1 MSARADKKIVFLV
14 SVFLFSVG
22 SVFAQPERI
31 LLRLT
36 SFEGKVTLFRN
47 GQVMDLVDLEPGMDL
62 GVFDLLETGNKGI
75 ALLEVFSPISIGTT
89 IVLYENTAMYFE
101 MSEKNRRQK
110 MIINLLEGSFDIA
123 IQAVTGAGE
132 ILVVTEFATLQIN
145 SMNSSIVL
153 SPEGSLLILVKD
165 GTVSCRTKRGEFLTA
180 APDVAVEQSV
190 NQQLRGI
197 PVQIS
202 NVANFKTEWV
212 RQKVALFKPGS
223 LKMLK
228 SHAVA
233 YIENLD
239 KFNSAYVEL
248 IKFRDIFKRW
258 EQPRGAGSSTGRSV
272 AVRDKITVSPAVFKM
287 KSSLAFIEHTYFRIV
302 DLLTLYSRLTL
313 DKGVIWPGFTTDD
326 FFAEF
331 SRKRGELAWKMA
343 QVRYILKLY
352 SSYLSIIVSFSYFLT
367 FLAGKFIPPFFI
379 IIFLYWCFC
388 IEFEKTWL

>member
-1 MSARADKKIVFLV
+1 MSAKAYKKIVFLV
-14 SVFLFSVG
+14 SILLFSVG
-22 SVFAQPERI
+22 SVSAKPERI

-62 GVFDLLETGNKGI
+62 GVFDLLVTGNKGK
-75 ALLEVFSPISIGTT
+75 ALLEVFSPISIGTA
-89 IVLYENTAMYFE
+89 IILYENTAMYFE
-101 MSEKNRRQK
+101 MSEKGRRQK
-110 MIINLLEGSFDIA
+110 MIINLLEGSFDIV

-132 ILVVTEFATLQIN
+132 IVVATEFASLQIN

-153 SPEGSLLILVKD
+153 SPDGSLLVLVKD
-165 GTVSCRTKRGEFLTA
+165 GTVLCRTKRGDFLTA
-180 APDVAVEQSV
+180 EPDVAVEQSV
-190 NQQLRGI
+190 NHQLRSI
-197 PVQIS
+197 PIQIS
-202 NVANFKTEWV
+202 NVEDFKTEWI
-212 RQKVALFKPGS
+212 RQKVTLFAPGALKI
-223 LKMLK
+223 LK

-248 IKFRDIFKRW
+248 MKFRDVFKRW
-258 EQPRGAGSSTGRSV
+258 EQPRGTGSSAVQSV
-272 AVRDKITVSPAVFKM
+272 AVRDKISVSPAVFKM
-287 KSSLAFIEHTYFRIV
+287 KSSLAFFEHTYFRIV

-352 SSYLSIIVSFSYFLT
+352 SRMDWGFSGGGEPILES
-367 FLAGKFIPPFFI
+367 GGR
-379 IIFLYWCFC
+379 
-388 IEFEKTWL
+388 